1 MRHFVITS
9 PNYAVGYSEDYR
21 RLFNSSYAEGY
32 SESWEE
38 KAIKSKQLFELVRK
52 LALGVDFDD
61 AG

>member
-1 MRHFVITS
+1 MRF
-9 PNYAVGYSEDYR
+9 
-21 RLFNSSYAEGY
+21 FNSSYAEGY

-38 KAIKSKQLFELVRK
+38 KAIKSEQLFELVRE